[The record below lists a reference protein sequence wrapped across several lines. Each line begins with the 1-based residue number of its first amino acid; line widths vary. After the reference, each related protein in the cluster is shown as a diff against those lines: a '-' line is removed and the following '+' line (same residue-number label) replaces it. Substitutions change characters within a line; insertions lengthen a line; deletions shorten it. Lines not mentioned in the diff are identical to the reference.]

1 MNEEDVVSYID
12 TEGAG
17 LGFDRESRMA
27 EDPLGMENQDVQI
40 PDISLV
46 VP

>member
-12 TEGAG
+12 IWVVR
-17 LGFDRESRMA
+17 LGFDRESHMA
-27 EDPLGMENQDVQI
+27 EDPSGMENQDLQI
-40 PDISLV
+40 WDISLV